1 MDQQVGAIR
10 QAVEQLATDV
20 GPQVDHDAALVAV
33 DRAEVGAAPI
43 LGRAPPRRSP
53 APALVAGRRLELD
66 DVRPKIGQ
74 QHGGERPGQD
84 ARAVQDAQAVERE
97 GSVHDRP

>member
-1 MDQQVGAIR
+1 MDQQVGAIG
-10 QAVEQLATDV
+10 QAVEQVAAGI

-43 LGRAPPRRSP
+43 LRLAPPRWSP
-53 APALVAGRRLELD
+53 AAALVAARRLELD
-66 DVRPKIGQ
+66 DVRPQIGQ
-74 QHGGERPGQD
+74 QHGGERAGQD
-84 ARAVQDAQAVERE
+84 TRAVHDAQAVERE